1 MKIIDHIRKQMQKL
15 MLISST
21 KKINIK
27 LQVYSIKLILMSNV
41 DILYKYLSETI
52 DIFYGIVK

>member
-1 MKIIDHIRKQMQKL
+1 
-15 MLISST
+15 MLIFST

-27 LQVYSIKLILMSNV
+27 LQVYSVKLILMSNV

-52 DIFYGIVK
+52 DIFYWIVK

>member
-27 LQVYSIKLILMSNV
+27 LQVNSIKLILMSNV

-52 DIFYGIVK
+52 DIFYWIVK

>member
-52 DIFYGIVK
+52 DIFYWIVK

>member
-1 MKIIDHIRKQMQKL
+1 
-15 MLISST
+15 MLIFST

-41 DILYKYLSETI
+41 DIMYKYLSETI

>member
-52 DIFYGIVK
+52 DIFYGTVK